1 VIKILTTLTLLSTAA
16 FASGAGD
23 SDILARSINFVIFAA
38 GMYYLIGDKVK
49 AFFVNRSASIQADL
63 QRVQDRVKE
72 SKLAKQNGEK
82 KVEEAK
88 KIAADYLATSKKEGV
103 LLNEKIN
110 EQMLVDLQSIETQ
123 HKSLMTFEQ
132 REMVTSVVEE
142 LMGDILSDENIP
154 LDNDLITDIM
164 LKKVA

>member
-1 VIKILTTLTLLSTAA
+1 MIKILTTLTLLSTAA

>member
-1 VIKILTTLTLLSTAA
+1 MQRVCTILLVTRL
-16 FASGAGD
+16 
-23 SDILARSINFVIFAA
+23 
-38 GMYYLIGDKVK
+38 KH
-49 AFFVNRSASIQADL
+49 FFVNRSAAIQADL

-82 KVEEAK
+82 KVDEAK
-88 KIAADYLATSKKEGV
+88 KIAADFLATSKKEGV

-132 REMVTSVVEE
+132 REMVSTVVEE

>member
-1 VIKILTTLTLLSTAA
+1 MIKIFTVLILVSTAA
-16 FASGAGD
+16 FASGGGE
-23 SDILARSINFVIFAA
+23 SDIIPRSINFVIFAA
-38 GMYYLIGDKVK
+38 GMYYLIGDYVK
-49 AFFVNRSASIQADL
+49 KFFVNRSAAIQADL

-82 KVEEAK
+82 RVEEAK
-88 KIAADYLATSKKEGV
+88 KIAADYLSTSKKEGV

-110 EQMLVDLQSIETQ
+110 EQMLVDLKSIETQ
-123 HKSLMTFEQ
+123 QKALISFEQ
-132 REMVTSVVEE
+132 RDMVRSVVDE
-142 LMGDILSDENIP
+142 MMSDILSDENIP

>member
-1 VIKILTTLTLLSTAA
+1 MIKLVTTFIVLTSAA
-16 FASGAGD
+16 FASDAGG
-23 SDILARSINFVIFAA
+23 SDIVARSINFVIFAA

-49 AFFVNRSASIQADL
+49 GFFVERSAAIQADL

-88 KIAADYLATSKKEGV
+88 KIAADFLATSKKEGV
-103 LLNEKIN
+103 LLNEKMN
-110 EQMLVDLQSIETQ
+110 EQMLLDLQAIETQ
-123 HKSLMTFEQ
+123 QKTLIAFEQ
-132 REMVTSVVEE
+132 REMVSSVVEE
-142 LMGDILSDENIP
+142 LMSEILSDENIP
-154 LDNDLITDIM
+154 LDNDTITDIM

>member
-1 VIKILTTLTLLSTAA
+1 MIKIFTVLVLVSTAA
-16 FASGAGD
+16 FASGGGE
-23 SDILARSINFVIFAA
+23 SDIVARSINFAIFAG
-38 GMYYLIGDKVK
+38 GMYYLIGDYVK
-49 AFFVNRSASIQADL
+49 NFFVGRSTAIQADL

-110 EQMLVDLQSIETQ
+110 EQMLVDLKSIEAQ
-123 HKSLMTFEQ
+123 QIALISFEQ
-132 REMVTSVVEE
+132 RDMVSSVVEE
-142 LMGDILSDENIP
+142 MMSDILSDENIP